1 MKGMLQSVSTLW
13 TTVGLPWKPRSA
25 GNGGRAETVPRN
37 PWRDASSAVSSPT
50 TYDPAPST
58 ILDLE
63 VPPARRAALDGRA
76 QDPGVERGYS
86 ERTSTQPCAAPTA

>member
-1 MKGMLQSVSTLW
+1 MW

-37 PWRDASSAVSSPT
+37 PWTDASSAVSSPT

-58 ILDLE
+58 ISISKSPSSARE
-63 VPPARRAALDGRA
+63 RSTAARRI
-76 QDPGVERGYS
+76 GVESGYS
-86 ERTSTQPCAAPTA
+86 ERTST